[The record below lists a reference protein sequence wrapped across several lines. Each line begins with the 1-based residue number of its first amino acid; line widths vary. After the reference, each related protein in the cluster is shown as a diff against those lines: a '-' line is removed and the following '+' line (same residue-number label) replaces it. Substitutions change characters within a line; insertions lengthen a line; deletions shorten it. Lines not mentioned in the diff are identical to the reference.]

1 MAFSRPLVKLNHF
14 FKKFSFNSKNCDTGK
29 SVSEALILVLVN
41 PQYDKGLFI
50 EFPEKY
56 QFTTYCILKLFLFCF
71 YFDIQNNICTQHV
84 LNLYFLGN
92 SMNNLSS
99 YCGLTELKE
108 YLRSYC
114 LLYKLCLHYYI
125 YQMMPIDNPTKKKNC
140 TNFAQI
146 LQMCTQ

>member
-1 MAFSRPLVKLNHF
+1 MGRSICTIQSLMAFSRPLVKLNHF

-99 YCGLTELKE
+99 YCGLSDSRMRASDTDLP
-108 YLRSYC
+108 LNR
-114 LLYKLCLHYYI
+114 
-125 YQMMPIDNPTKKKNC
+125 
-140 TNFAQI
+140 QI
-146 LQMCTQ
+146 